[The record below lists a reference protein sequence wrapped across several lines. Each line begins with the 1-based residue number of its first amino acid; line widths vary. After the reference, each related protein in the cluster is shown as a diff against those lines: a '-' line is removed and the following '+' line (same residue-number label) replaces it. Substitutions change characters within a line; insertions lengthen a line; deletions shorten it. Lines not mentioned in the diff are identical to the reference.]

1 MRQMNK
7 KRMKPT
13 VKKAFFAFAVLIMSA
28 GIYGGV
34 IALANNYLR
43 THGMLT
49 PTTKFIIGVAL
60 ALGLILI
67 YRGFSRQLD
76 KISGQ

>member
-1 MRQMNK
+1 MRHMNK
-7 KRMKPT
+7 KCMKPI
-13 VKKAFFAFAVLIMSA
+13 VKKTFFAFAVLIVSA
-28 GIYGGV
+28 GMYSGV

-49 PTTKFIIGVAL
+49 PITKFMIGVAL
-60 ALGLILI
+60 GLGLILI
-67 YRGFSRQLD
+67 YRWFSRRLD

>member
-1 MRQMNK
+1 
-7 KRMKPT
+7 
-13 VKKAFFAFAVLIMSA
+13 MSA
-28 GIYGGV
+28 GIYSGV

-60 ALGLILI
+60 GLGLILI
-67 YRGFSRQLD
+67 YRWFSRQLD